1 MFLSSRT
8 WLLPTSLM
16 LLYIFCVVDFSA
28 GLDRISLG
36 QSLNTSQT
44 IISQGGKFELGFFTR
59 NSVQFYMGI
68 WYKNIPGQTI
78 TIVWVANRDM
88 PISVGSYSLS
98 QLVLSEDGN
107 LTIFDGSKRPIW
119 STNST
124 FRFTNAR
131 EGAVVLLDT
140 GNLVL
145 SDEFNVV
152 WQSFDYPTNTF
163 LPGGK
168 LGLDKTTNRSRVLTS
183 WRSSDDPSSGTFS
196 FGIDPSG
203 SEEFFSWSGNRSE
216 RYWESG
222 AWNGNTLTFSSV
234 PEMSLNYIYNYS
246 YVSNEKT
253 NYFTYDLYNPSI
265 TSRFVLGTSG
275 QVRLLM
281 RLGSQQWNLL
291 WAQPREIS
299 CSLDSCGANALCNES
314 ALPMCSCLPRFEPRL
329 PREWESFNFS
339 GGCSRRNS
347 LQCDKDKEGFL
358 KIRQVGLPPNPQ
370 SSAVG
375 VAELCEHACIINC
388 SCNAYAFVKN
398 GDCTLWTGDLIGTNL
413 LATSGQDFYLKLN
426 AFELPGPNKGSNTL
440 SLLFLVRMYDAQTS
454 LTKTQFFPADSVNKR
469 RLYIGL
475 AVSISLLICGS
486 LSCYL
491 WKRKLNH
498 KEAKE
503 TNQNLLLLNLDT
515 SKVHT
520 TSVGGNLLNG
530 QSVAA
535 KRLSK
540 GSGQGLEELRN
551 ETILIAKLQHMNLVR
566 LLGGCIDE
574 DEKILIYEYMPNKSL
589 DSFLFDS
596 MKQKL
601 LDWRTRVRIIE
612 GISQGLLYLHQYSRL
627 RIVHRDLKASNILL
641 DAEMN
646 PKISDFGLA
655 RIFGG
660 NQLEANTN
668 RIVGT
673 YGYMSPEYAMEG
685 LFSIKSDVFAFGV
698 LLLEIVSGK
707 KSTGFH
713 DLDYQSLLGYAW
725 ELWVNDRVLELIDPT
740 LDISSSSCT
749 PLKYVAVGLL
759 CVQEVPSDRPSMSE
773 VVAMLSNEHTTLVSP
788 KRPAFTAGRAPLLAA
803 SGREQAELCS
813 VNRLTE
819 SVLVAR

>member
-1 MFLSSRT
+1 MFLASRT

-16 LLYIFCVVDFSA
+16 LLYIFCVVNFSA

-36 QSLNTSQT
+36 QSLNASQT
-44 IISQGGKFELGFFTR
+44 IISGGGKFELGFFTL

-68 WYKNIPGQTI
+68 WYKNIPGQTV
-78 TIVWVANRDM
+78 VWVANRDM
-88 PISVGSYSLS
+88 PIPVGSYSLS
-98 QLVLSEDGN
+98 QLVFSEDGN
-107 LTIFDGSKRPIW
+107 LTLFDGFKTPIW

-124 FRFTNAR
+124 FRFLNAT
-131 EGAVVLLDT
+131 EGTVVLLDT

-152 WQSFDYPTNTF
+152 WQSFDYPTDTF

-168 LGLDKTTNRSRVLTS
+168 LGWDKTTNRSQVLTS

-203 SEEFFSWSGNRSE
+203 SAEFIIWRNRSE

-222 AWNGNTLTFSSV
+222 AWNGKTFSSV
-234 PEMSLNYIYNYS
+234 PEMTSNYIYNFS

-253 NYFTYDLYNPSI
+253 NYFTYDLYNPNI
-265 TSRFVLGTSG
+265 TSRFVLDSSG
-275 QVRLLM
+275 QIRQLTWLENPP
-281 RLGSQQWNLL
+281 QWNLF
-291 WAQPREIS
+291 WAQPRSS
-299 CSLDSCGANALCNES
+299 CSLNPCGAYALCNES
-314 ALPMCSCLPRFEPRL
+314 SASTCSCLPGFEPRL
-329 PREWESFNFS
+329 PKEWGLFNFS
-339 GGCSRRNS
+339 GGCSRGNP
-347 LQCDKDKEGFL
+347 LQCKKDKEGFL
-358 KIRQVGLPPNPQ
+358 KIRQVGLPQYAQ
-370 SSAVG
+370 SLAVG
-375 VAELCEHACIINC
+375 VAEVCEYACLINC
-388 SCNAYAFVKN
+388 SCSAYVSN
-398 GDCTLWTGDLIGTNL
+398 GDCTFWTGDLIGTNL
-413 LATSGQDFYLKLN
+413 VATSGQDFYLKLN
-426 AFELPGPNKGSNTL
+426 AFELPGPNKGSNTFVF
-440 SLLFLVRMYDAQTS
+440 LLFLVRMYDAQTS
-454 LTKTQFFPADSVNKR
+454 LTKTRFFPADSVNNR
-469 RLYIGL
+469 RLNIGL
-475 AVSISLLICGS
+475 A
-486 LSCYL
+486 
-491 WKRKLNH
+491 
-498 KEAKE
+498 
-503 TNQNLLLLNLDT
+503 
-515 SKVHT
+515 
-520 TSVGGNLLNG
+520 GNLLNG
-530 QSVAA
+530 QSVAV

-540 GSGQGLEELRN
+540 GSGQGLEQLRN

-566 LLGGCIDE
+566 LLGCCMEE

-596 MKQKL
+596 MKKRL

-612 GISQGLLYLHQYSRL
+612 GIAQGLLYLHQYSRL
-627 RIVHRDLKASNILL
+627 RVVHRDLKASNILL

-660 NQLEANTN
+660 NQLEANTD

-713 DLDYQSLLGYAW
+713 DLDYPSLLGYAW

-740 LDISSSSCT
+740 LDIPSSSCT
-749 PLKYVAVGLL
+749 PLKCVAVGLL
-759 CVQEVPSDRPSMSE
+759 CVQEVPSDRPSMAE

-788 KRPAFTAGRAPLLAA
+788 KRPAFTAGRNPLLAA
-803 SGREQAELCS
+803 SGRGQAELCS
-813 VNRLTE
+813 VNDLTE